1 MQPPYRVRPWVSV
14 GALLIGLVV
23 LPSTVGVAT
32 VAPER
37 LDGRRASAAAAIS
50 LAVGGDVLLGEDV
63 NTLIA
68 REGPEAPLAGVPD
81 LQDADMALVN
91 LEGIVAPGADAVD
104 TGVVG
109 DFYFLGRPES
119 LSAIVA
125 AGIDVVVTANN
136 HALDFGPESLAAQN
150 SLLDQMR
157 MAHPGTGATPTEAC
171 APAVVA
177 VGDIRVA
184 VLSVDATTPGS
195 ASSEG
200 RFGTCHLSTDPA
212 GWPPAFRAAFAGAR
226 AQADVVLVVPQ
237 FRASFATEPDP
248 DARRTARLL
257 IDLGADAVLG
267 MGAHAIQGIEV
278 YGGRPILHNTGSL
291 LFNFPEP
298 DDAVLFLLDLDARGV
313 TGIRTVPLITERAWT
328 RPADPEEAKR
338 ILAAID
344 ARSLA
349 FGTSTAGGA
358 LDLSPPARVPP
369 TSRPATLAELDPG
382 PAPGP
387 VLDAPPACRAEV
399 LPEAAR
405 IEPIDVGPLTLV
417 GARTESDRLD
427 GPKLIW
433 LETFWRVDARP
444 ASDLVIAPRA
454 TPRRGTPWQGVHE
467 PCDWAWPTSRWEPG
481 TVYRDRYPLRPPV
494 DVQRLAGLPALI
506 SMTGYGRLD
515 ITVDVLEDGRILGT
529 TGVLRAV
536 VLDPRV
542 ATRIGI
548 IALVL
553 GTVAL
558 ARALGRRWRRTHPR
572 A

>member
-1 MQPPYRVRPWVSV
+1 MQPPYRIWPWVIA

-23 LPSTVGVAT
+23 LPSTDGV
-32 VAPER
+32 VASVALER
-37 LDGRRASAAAAIS
+37 ADGRPAAAGGAIS
-50 LAVGGDVLLGEDV
+50 VAVGGDILLGEDI

-68 REGPEAPLAGVPD
+68 REGPAAPLAGVPD

-91 LEGIVAPGADAVD
+91 LEGIVAPGADAID
-104 TGVVG
+104 TGRVG
-109 DFYFLGRPES
+109 DYYFLGRPES
-119 LSAIVA
+119 LSALET
-125 AGIDVVVTANN
+125 AGVDVVATANN

-150 SLLDQMR
+150 GLLDQMR
-157 MAHPGTGATPTEAC
+157 MAHPGTGSTPTEAC

-177 VGDIRVA
+177 VRNIRVA
-184 VLSVDATTPGS
+184 VLSVDTTTSGS
-195 ASSEG
+195 ASGDG
-200 RFGTCHLSTDPA
+200 RFGTCYLSTDPA
-212 GWPPAFRAAFAGAR
+212 GWPRAFRAAIAEAR
-226 AQADVVLVVPQ
+226 AQADAVLVAPH

-267 MGAHAIQGIEV
+267 MGAHAVQGIEA
-278 YGGRPILHNTGSL
+278 YRGRPILYNTGSL

-328 RPADPEEAKR
+328 RPADPEEAER

-349 FGTSTAGGA
+349 FGTSTASGA

-369 TSRPATLAELDPG
+369 TSHPATLAELDPG

-387 VLDAPPACRAEV
+387 VLDVPLACRAEV
-399 LPEAAR
+399 MPEAAR
-405 IEPIDVGPLTLV
+405 IDPIDVGPLTLV

-427 GPKLIW
+427 GPMLIW

-444 ASDLVIAPRA
+444 TSDVVIAPRA
-454 TPRRGTPWQGVHE
+454 TPQRGMPWQGVHE

-506 SMTGYGRLD
+506 SMTGYGSLD

-529 TGVLRAV
+529 TGVLRTV

-542 ATRIGI
+542 ATRIGTI
-548 IALVL
+548 VLVL

-558 ARALGRRWRRTHPR
+558 ALALGRRRRRPH